1 MLDIKI
7 IRETPEIVKQTL
19 KARGYEDQVNWV
31 DDVLEYDTHW
41 RKHRHEENLLREKR
55 NKISKELPSLSA
67 EEKAKKISE
76 MKEIGPKLEQ
86 AQAKRR
92 EFQEKRQYILDRI
105 PNLIHESVPR
115 GLDERD
121 NLEIRKWGKIP
132 QFSFKPKDHV
142 ELMTQLD
149 LLEIERASKVSGS
162 RFYYLK
168 NQAMILDLALIR
180 FALDHLI
187 KKGFTPFLTPVLV
200 RKKALYG
207 TGFLPLGADGV
218 YFIEGED
225 LGLIGTSEIALGA
238 LHMEEV
244 LEEKDL
250 PKWYSGFSPC
260 FRTEAGTTA
269 DTKGIFRV
277 HKFHK
282 VEMYKFTKPEQSW
295 EEFDHLI
302 ETAEEIF
309 KQLELPYRIMNLC
322 SGDLGIAAAKTYD
335 LEVWIPS
342 QGRYREAVSCSNTT
356 DFQARRLNIRFRRR
370 EPETQPDYLHTLN
383 STALATNR
391 SIIAIIEGNQQE
403 DGSVQI
409 PKALWD
415 YTGFK
420 EISPTY
426 KS

>member
-7 IRETPEIVKQTL
+7 IRETPELVKQTL
-19 KARGYEDQVNWV
+19 KARGYENQVNWV
-31 DDVLEYDTHW
+31 DDVLEYDTYW
-41 RKHRHEENLLREKR
+41 RKYRHEENLLREKR
-55 NKISKELPSLSA
+55 NKISKKLPSLST
-67 EEKAKKISE
+67 EEKAKKIAE
-76 MKEIGPKLEQ
+76 MKEIGPKLER
-86 AQAKRR
+86 AQKKRR

-115 GLDERD
+115 GLDESD
-121 NLEIRKWGKIP
+121 NVEIRRWGEIP
-132 QFSFKPKDHV
+132 FFSFKPKDHV

-168 NQAMILDLALIR
+168 NKAMILDLALIR

-187 KKGFTPFLTPVLV
+187 KKGFIPFLTPVLV
-200 RKKALYG
+200 RKRALYG

-238 LHMEEV
+238 LYMDEI

-282 VEMYKFTKPEQSW
+282 VEMYKFCKPECSW
-295 EEFDHLI
+295 EEFNHLI

-342 QGRYREAVSCSNTT
+342 QSKYREAVSCSNTT
-356 DFQARRLNIRFRRR
+356 DFQARRLNIRFRRK
-370 EPETQPDYLHTLN
+370 EPGTPVDYLHTLN

-391 SIIAIIEGNQQE
+391 AIIAIIEVNQKE

-420 EISPTY
+420 EIALTD
-426 KS
+426 KT